1 MPTTAPRTARRCA
14 RPCSTHSRPAPVVRA
29 ASRQAVAPAERLAL
43 LGLTT
48 ADSVVLLASP
58 AEAKAPTPGQIQPPG
73 TDGLLTMLGWG
84 GWLVSFVCVAGLLVV
99 AAMMALKHRR
109 GEGGGEALGSLGW
122 VLGAC
127 VLGSAAGP
135 LANALV

>member
-1 MPTTAPRTARRCA
+1 MRTA
-14 RPCSTHSRPAPVVRA
+14 STPKPPAPADRRA
-29 ASRQAVAPAERLAL
+29 SWHRLTVLCAAAATPLVAATPASAA
-43 LGLTT
+43 
-48 ADSVVLLASP
+48 
-58 AEAKAPTPGQIQPPG
+58 APTPGQQQPPG
-73 TDGLLTMLGWG
+73 TQGLTTMLGWG

-109 GEGGGEALGSLGW
+109 GEGGGEAMGSLGW

-135 LANALV
+135 LASALI

>member
-1 MPTTAPRTARRCA
+1 MSRRPSPA
-14 RPCSTHSRPAPVVRA
+14 SCSRRRPANALVPVAGIALWLSSTGTA
-29 ASRQAVAPAERLAL
+29 AAA
-43 LGLTT
+43 
-48 ADSVVLLASP
+48 
-58 AEAKAPTPGQIQPPG
+58 APTPGQVQPPG
-73 TDGLLTMLGWG
+73 TEGLTTMLGWG
-84 GWLVSFVCVAGLLVV
+84 GWLVSFVCVAGILVV

-135 LANALV
+135 LANALI

>member
-1 MPTTAPRTARRCA
+1 MHMP
-14 RPCSTHSRPAPVVRA
+14 
-29 ASRQAVAPAERLAL
+29 
-43 LGLTT
+43 LTT
-48 ADSVVLLASP
+48 AIPRPVRGQVATGLAALSLLVATALLNATP
-58 AEAKAPTPGQIQPPG
+58 AYAAAPTPGQQQPPG
-73 TDGLLTMLGWG
+73 TQGLTTMLGWG

-109 GEGGGEALGSLGW
+109 GEGGGEAMGSLGW

-135 LANALV
+135 LASALI

>member
-1 MPTTAPRTARRCA
+1 MHPSPATTASARLSRVGRHSAA
-14 RPCSTHSRPAPVVRA
+14 RLIVATLPVA
-29 ASRQAVAPAERLAL
+29 LTTFSMAPADA
-43 LGLTT
+43 
-48 ADSVVLLASP
+48 A
-58 AEAKAPTPGQIQPPG
+58 APTPGQQQPPG
-73 TDGLLTMLGWG
+73 TQGLTTMLGWG

-109 GEGGGEALGSLGW
+109 GEGGGEAMGSLGW

-135 LANALV
+135 LASALI

>member
-1 MPTTAPRTARRCA
+1 MPTSSTGPLPTPATTRGARWRLSAARTAL
-14 RPCSTHSRPAPVVRA
+14 PVPLA
-29 ASRQAVAPAERLAL
+29 LAAL
-43 LGLTT
+43 LGAT
-48 ADSVVLLASP
+48 P
-58 AEAKAPTPGQIQPPG
+58 AYAAPTPGQQQPPG
-73 TDGLLTMLGWG
+73 TQGLTTMLGWG

-109 GEGGGEALGSLGW
+109 GEGGGEAMGSLGW

-135 LANALV
+135 LASALI

>member
-1 MPTTAPRTARRCA
+1 MHTPPATTALFPPSRGTRRSAARLITA
-14 RPCSTHSRPAPVVRA
+14 TLPVA
-29 ASRQAVAPAERLAL
+29 LTMLSMAPASA
-43 LGLTT
+43 
-48 ADSVVLLASP
+48 A
-58 AEAKAPTPGQIQPPG
+58 APTPGQQQPPG
-73 TDGLLTMLGWG
+73 TQGLTTMLGWG

-109 GEGGGEALGSLGW
+109 GEGGGEAMGSLGW

-135 LANALV
+135 LASALI

>member
-1 MPTTAPRTARRCA
+1 MIRTTHIPCQPSPAVGAAETGRR
-14 RPCSTHSRPAPVVRA
+14 R
-29 ASRQAVAPAERLAL
+29 
-43 LGLTT
+43 LTT
-48 ADSVVLLASP
+48 VLLALSSVAAVVILAPP
-58 AEAKAPTPGQIQPPG
+58 ATAAAPTPGQVQPPG
-73 TDGLLTMLGWG
+73 TEGLTTMLGWG
-84 GWLVSFVCVAGLLVV
+84 GWLVSFVCVAGILIV

-135 LANALV
+135 IASALI

>member
-1 MPTTAPRTARRCA
+1 MHMPLTTAIPR
-14 RPCSTHSRPAPVVRA
+14 PVRGPIA
-29 ASRQAVAPAERLAL
+29 T
-43 LGLTT
+43 GLTT
-48 ADSVVLLASP
+48 FGLLVATTLLLIP
-58 AEAKAPTPGQIQPPG
+58 APAYAAPTPGQQQPPG
-73 TDGLLTMLGWG
+73 TQGLTTMLGWG

-109 GEGGGEALGSLGW
+109 GEGGGEAMGSLGW

-135 LANALV
+135 LASALI

>member
-1 MPTTAPRTARRCA
+1 MHTPPATTALFPPSRGTPRNAARLITA
-14 RPCSTHSRPAPVVRA
+14 TLPVA
-29 ASRQAVAPAERLAL
+29 LTMLSMAPASA
-43 LGLTT
+43 
-48 ADSVVLLASP
+48 A
-58 AEAKAPTPGQIQPPG
+58 APTPGQQQPPG
-73 TDGLLTMLGWG
+73 TQGLTTMLGWG

-109 GEGGGEALGSLGW
+109 GEGGGEAMGSLGW

-135 LANALV
+135 LASALI